1 MTPENAIPKTALDVS
16 HLLATEFDHR
26 APLWWGN
33 LIGLFIETAMFGVMI
48 AVYFT
53 TVMNIRPFP
62 PPRVDRF
69 PVLLHSEPALTIP
82 MIGLA
87 LTLLSLVPGIML
99 DLAARRFHVKAVKIL
114 LPITLLFN
122 LVLIIVRYYE
132 FDSLHFKWNDNAY
145 GSAAWMILGLHM
157 FHLIVLFCE
166 DFYATVWLFARGL
179 DDKHAL
185 DLTVAAVYWYW
196 IVGMWVILFPIV
208 YLVPRMI

>member
-1 MTPENAIPKTALDVS
+1 MTPENVLPKAALDVS
-16 HLLATEFDHR
+16 HLPATKFDHR
-26 APLWWGN
+26 SSLWWGN
-33 LIGLFIETAMFGVMI
+33 LIGLLIETAMFGVMI

-69 PVLLHSEPALTIP
+69 PVLLDSEPALLIP
-82 MIGLA
+82 IIGLG
-87 LTLLSLVPGIML
+87 LLLLSLIPGVLI
-99 DLAARRFHVKAVKIL
+99 DLAARRRDVKALKIL
-114 LPITLLFN
+114 LPISLLSG
-122 LVLIIVRYYE
+122 LAIVFLRYHE
-132 FDSLHFKWNDNAY
+132 FDSLHFKWNENAY

-166 DFYATVWLFARGL
+166 DIYVTTWLFVRGL

-196 IVGMWVILFPIV
+196 IVAMWVVLFPIV